1 MVSKFC
7 MDSPKAKYQVA
18 IYVPD
23 DGSGWNGLF
32 SVQRLQALEETSTHK
47 CKTRVQEILFIFF
60 VKGGKHIKAEML
72 SSLLKVQVNQWSNW
86 K

>member
-32 SVQRLQALEETSTHK
+32 SVQRL
-47 CKTRVQEILFIFF
+47 
-60 VKGGKHIKAEML
+60 
-72 SSLLKVQVNQWSNW
+72 
-86 K
+86 